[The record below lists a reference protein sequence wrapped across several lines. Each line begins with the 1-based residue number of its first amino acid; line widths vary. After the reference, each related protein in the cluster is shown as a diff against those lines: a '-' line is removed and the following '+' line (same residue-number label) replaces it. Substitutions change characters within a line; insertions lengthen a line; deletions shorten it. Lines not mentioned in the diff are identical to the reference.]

1 MNADANL
8 AGRVAGQRMAIE
20 QDMTIYHAEAL
31 KVDLLAGLAGSEA
44 VELDLSQVAE
54 IDTSGI
60 QLLMLAKR
68 ESQKQ
73 GKTLSI
79 VAHSPAVQELM
90 DFYNLAAFFGDPLV
104 IPAPKVN

>member
-1 MNADANL
+1 MNATVANP
-8 AGRVAGQRMAIE
+8 VPGQRMAIA
-20 QDMTIYHAEAL
+20 QDMTIYHAEGL
-31 KVDLLAGLAGSEA
+31 KEELLAGLTASEA

-60 QLLMLAKR
+60 QLLMLVKR

-73 GKTLSI
+73 GKTLAI
-79 VAHSPAVQELM
+79 VAHSPAVQELL

>member
-1 MNADANL
+1 MNSTLINQT
-8 AGRVAGQRMAIE
+8 GGRMAIAQE
-20 QDMTIYHAEAL
+20 MTIYHAEAL
-31 KVDLLAGLAGSEA
+31 KAELLAGLTRSEA

-79 VAHSPAVQELM
+79 VAHSPAVQELF
-90 DFYNLAAFFGDPLV
+90 DFYNLAGFFGDPLV
-104 IPAPKVN
+104 IPALKVN

>member
-1 MNADANL
+1 MNTDANL
-8 AGRVAGQRMAIE
+8 AGAISGQRMAIDL
-20 QDMTIYHAEAL
+20 DMTIYHAESL
-31 KVDLLAGLAGSEA
+31 KAELLLGLARCEA

-73 GKTLSI
+73 GKTLAI
-79 VAHSPAVQELM
+79 VAHSPAVQELL
-90 DFYNLAAFFGDPLV
+90 DFYNLAGFFGDPLV
-104 IPAPKVN
+104 IPAPKAN